1 MLRRRTAKRYD
12 QLAQHIIPHFPRSQ
26 ELEIDELLALQLAAA
41 AAQRA
46 ANVAPNPQFL
56 QQYDLPPSDDGA
68 RVPPLASHCF
78 LCRDGTHRFVSSSDA
93 ASTTF
98 MQPHSPQVLHNGQR
112 EESPQDENLPPVPPS
127 FGTPAIYTPWH
138 HWFSVACLP
147 VTEQAGTFENPSIRN
162 PSAAQ
167 RRERGLSVRPRAPS
181 LRATLWCSCCAEPSS
196 AEWLCRMPL
205 RLRAAKG
212 PLPK

>member
-1 MLRRRTAKRYD
+1 M
-12 QLAQHIIPHFPRSQ
+12 
-26 ELEIDELLALQLAAA
+26 
-41 AAQRA
+41 
-46 ANVAPNPQFL
+46 N
-56 QQYDLPPSDDGA
+56 
-68 RVPPLASHCF
+68 VPPLASHCF

-112 EESPQDENLPPVPPS
+112 EESPSPQDENLPPVPPS

-147 VTEQAGTFENPSIRN
+147 VTEQAGTYENQNVRN

-167 RRERGLSVRPRAPS
+167 RREWGLSVRPRAPS
-181 LRATLWCSCCAEPSS
+181 LRATLCCSCCAEPSS
-196 AEWLCRMPL
+196 ADWHCRMPL
-205 RLRAAKG
+205 RLRAAKR
-212 PLPK
+212 PLPLEPVGH